1 MSNIYLPGLY
11 DQKTRE
17 FKTQGQ
23 GGVRFASDFLD
34 AVNRAIRR
42 INRDADLATRIT
54 TVTTTEGTI
63 TLDDAY
69 EDVVSDLV
77 TVGLIEMGQKA
88 SPGAEVDYAQLVR
101 ELPMKIDGIRR
112 DIMNQASD
120 SDTDDDTTDT
130 IGLGALG

>member
-1 MSNIYLPGLY
+1 MSNIFLPGLY

-42 INRDADLATRIT
+42 INRDADLSTRIT
-54 TVTTTEGTI
+54 TVTNAEGTI

-69 EDVVSDLV
+69 EDVLSDLV
-77 TVGLIEMGQKA
+77 TVNLIEMGQKA
-88 SPGAEVDYAQLVR
+88 SPGAEIDYAQLVR
-101 ELPMKIDGIRR
+101 GLPDKIDGIRR

-120 SDTDDDTTDT
+120 ADTDDSTTDI
-130 IGLGALG
+130 IGLGKLG

>member
-1 MSNIYLPGLY
+1 MSNIFLPGLY

-54 TVTTTEGTI
+54 TVTNAEGTI

-69 EDVVSDLV
+69 EDVLSDLV
-77 TVGLIEMGQKA
+77 TVNLIEMGQKA
-88 SPGAEVDYAQLVR
+88 SPGAEIDYAQLVR
-101 ELPMKIDGIRR
+101 GLPDKIDGIRR

-120 SDTDDDTTDT
+120 ADTDDSTTDI
-130 IGLGALG
+130 IGLGKLG